1 MDKIANE
8 PTEEMDKIAN
18 DFKSALQ
25 DLFSKRE
32 FSIIDKQS
40 KGSIISMT
48 WGKGRKIDQV
58 SYFVARGSPP
68 TYFSRGTRED
78 ANRVLNSEDSI
89 FGYDELNEFISE
101 IEQE

>member
-1 MDKIANE
+1 
-8 PTEEMDKIAN
+8 MDKIAN
-18 DFKSALQ
+18 DLKSALQ

-32 FSIIDKQS
+32 FSIIDNQS

-48 WGKGRKIDQV
+48 WGKGRKKDHV

-68 TYFSRGTRED
+68 TYFSRGTRKN

-89 FGYDELNEFISE
+89 FGYDDLNEFISE
-101 IEQE
+101 IEEE